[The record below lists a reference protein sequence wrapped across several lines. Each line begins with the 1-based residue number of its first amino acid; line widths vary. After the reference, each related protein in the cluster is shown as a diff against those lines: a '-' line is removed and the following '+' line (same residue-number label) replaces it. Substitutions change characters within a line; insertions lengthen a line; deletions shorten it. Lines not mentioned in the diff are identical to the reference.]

1 MDRSNDRPGYFEFTM
16 GLRKWLESKGIDPNS
31 DDLRDTS
38 TRVLRMYEE
47 FTAGYALDPKDIL
60 ARNFNIHRSDE
71 PIIVSGVDFVSTCAH
86 HLLPFHGIA
95 MIAYAPSPGA
105 PVVGL
110 SKLPRLL
117 DIYARR
123 LQTQETLT
131 RQVTD
136 ALDHHLDTAG
146 TACVIRATHGC
157 LAHRGAFKPGTVM
170 TTASYTGIYLAD
182 ASARADLHRLADGS

>member
-1 MDRSNDRPGYFEFTM
+1 MTAGGDFAY
-16 GLRKWLESKGIDPNS
+16 GLREWLRSRGIDPDSS
-31 DDLRDTS
+31 DLADTPG
-38 TRVLRMYEE
+38 RVLRMYEE
-47 FTAGYALDPKDIL
+47 FTSGYALDPKDVL
-60 ARNFNIHRSDE
+60 ARNFDIHRSDE
-71 PIIVSGVDFVSTCAH
+71 PIIVTDVDFVSTCAH
-86 HLLPFHGIA
+86 HLLPFHGQA

-136 ALDHHLDTAG
+136 ALDQYLDIAG
-146 TACVIRATHGC
+146 AACVLKATHGC
-157 LAHRGAFKPGTVM
+157 LAHRGAHKPGTVM

-182 ASARADLHRLADGS
+182 ASARADLHRLADM

>member
-1 MDRSNDRPGYFEFTM
+1 VTAGGDFVH
-16 GLRKWLESKGIDPNS
+16 GLREWLRTHDLDPDS
-31 DDLRDTS
+31 EDLAGTPG
-38 TRVLRMYEE
+38 RVLRMYEE
-47 FTAGYALDPKDIL
+47 FTSGYALDPKDVL
-60 ARNFNIHRSDE
+60 ARNFDIHRSNE
-71 PIIVSGVDFVSTCAH
+71 PIIVTDVDFVSTCAH
-86 HLLPFHGIA
+86 HLLPFHGQA

-136 ALDHHLDTAG
+136 ALDLHLDIAG
-146 TACVIRATHGC
+146 AACVIKATHGC
-157 LAHRGAFKPGTVM
+157 LAHRGAHKPGTVM

-182 ASARADLHRLADGS
+182 ASARADLHRLADM

>member
-1 MDRSNDRPGYFEFTM
+1 MADWGGDRTAASIREWFRGK
-16 GLRKWLESKGIDPNS
+16 GLDP
-31 DDLRDTS
+31 DAPDLVDTPV
-38 TRVLRMYEE
+38 RVLRMWTE
-47 FTAGYALDPKDIL
+47 FTAGYSLDPKDVL
-60 ARNFNIHRSDE
+60 ARNFDIHRSDE
-71 PIIVSGVDFVSTCAH
+71 PIIVSDIEFVSCCAH
-86 HLLPFHGIA
+86 HLLPFHGTA

-131 RQVTD
+131 KQVTD
-136 ALDHHLDTAG
+136 AIDAHLDVAG
-146 TACVIRATHGC
+146 SACVVKATHGC
-157 LAHRGAFKPGTVM
+157 LAHRGAHKPGTVM

-182 ASARADLHRLADGS
+182 ASARADLHRLADM

>member
-1 MDRSNDRPGYFEFTM
+1 MTDWGDDRTAASIREWLRGR
-16 GLRKWLESKGIDPNS
+16 GLDPDS
-31 DDLRDTS
+31 PDLADTPA
-38 TRVLRMYEE
+38 RVLRMWSE
-47 FTAGYALDPKDIL
+47 FMGGYALDPKEIL
-60 ARNFNIHRSDE
+60 AREFDIHRSDE
-71 PIIVSGVDFVSTCAH
+71 PIIVSGISFVSCCAH
-86 HLLPFHGIA
+86 HLLPFHGQA

-117 DIYARR
+117 DVFARR

-136 ALDHHLDTAG
+136 ALEEHLDVAG
-146 TACVIRATHGC
+146 AACIIRAVHGC
-157 LAHRGAFKPGTVM
+157 LAHRGAMKPGTVM

-182 ASARADLHRLADGS
+182 PAARADLHRLADGG

>member
-1 MDRSNDRPGYFEFTM
+1 MTAGGDFVYAMREW
-16 GLRKWLESKGIDPNS
+16 LRSKGIDPNS
-31 DDLRDTS
+31 PDLDATPA
-38 TRVLRMYEE
+38 RVLRMWEE
-47 FTAGYALDPKDIL
+47 FMAGYALDPKEVL
-60 ARNFNIHRSDE
+60 ARNFDIHRSDE
-71 PIIVSGVDFVSTCAH
+71 PIIVTDVDFVSTCAH
-86 HLLPFHGIA
+86 HFLPFHGQA

-136 ALDHHLDTAG
+136 ALAEHLDITGA
-146 TACVIRATHGC
+146 ACVIKATHGC
-157 LAHRGAFKPGTVM
+157 LAHRGAHKPGTVM

-182 ASARADLHRLADGS
+182 ASARADLHRLADM